1 MKKILAI
8 IILTAAF
15 LTGCGTRSY
24 TGPKAVFMGDSIT
37 QMWNEEQYGHPDYFA
52 SHGYLNKGISGET
65 TTMMLKRFERDVCD
79 TDPGCVVILAGVNDV
94 AGNDGAPK
102 TTEEILANIRAM
114 AERADAAGIPVIIC
128 SPLPANHFFWRPEM
142 HPEKDVARLYH
153 ALKEFAEEEHYPF
166 ADYFAALA
174 DADGC
179 PLPQYT
185 IDGVHAS
192 PEAYTVME
200 GIVTPIIEGI

>member
-1 MKKILAI
+1 
-8 IILTAAF
+8 
-15 LTGCGTRSY
+15 
-24 TGPKAVFMGDSIT
+24 
-37 QMWNEEQYGHPDYFA
+37 
-52 SHGYLNKGISGET
+52 
-65 TTMMLKRFERDVCD
+65 MMLKRFERDVCD

-128 SPLPANHFFWRPEM
+128 SPLP
-142 HPEKDVARLYH
+142 
-153 ALKEFAEEEHYPF
+153 
-166 ADYFAALA
+166 
-174 DADGC
+174 
-179 PLPQYT
+179 QYT